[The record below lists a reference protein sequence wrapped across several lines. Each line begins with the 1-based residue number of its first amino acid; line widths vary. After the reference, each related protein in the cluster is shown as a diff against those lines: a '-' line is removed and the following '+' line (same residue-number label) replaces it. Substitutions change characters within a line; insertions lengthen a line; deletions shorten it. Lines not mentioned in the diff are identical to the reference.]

1 MGLKV
6 IVTLSVFCRSY
17 SHEAKSCLCN
27 SFSGPLRKYKP
38 LPISH
43 VSSCYY
49 KYSPTCSACSSCSA
63 SLVKSYCISK
73 SQLYGLSHIV
83 AAVNKAFSFGLIHA
97 CPCFMLSR
105 FGESVCDLF
114 VVSTSKIIPWS
125 QVNLLFAESHVYA
138 GSCVNVYIIDRI
150 IDRNTPNYSKSNTS
164 QSEWF
169 SPVYSMASSLNR
181 R

>member
-1 MGLKV
+1 MQFLFRPAEEIQAASYKSRLLLLLQVQSNLLGLF
-6 IVTLSVFCRSY
+6 LL
-17 SHEAKSCLCN
+17 LCI
-27 SFSGPLRKYKP
+27 
-38 LPISH
+38 ISQII
-43 VSSCYY
+43 
-49 KYSPTCSACSSCSA
+49 
-63 SLVKSYCISK
+63 LLSK

-114 VVSTSKIIPWS
+114 VVSTSKIIPRS

-150 IDRNTPNYSKSNTS
+150 IDRNTPNYSKSNAS

>member
-1 MGLKV
+1 MQFLFRPAEETQAASYKSRLLLLLQVQSNLLGLF
-6 IVTLSVFCRSY
+6 LL
-17 SHEAKSCLCN
+17 LCI
-27 SFSGPLRKYKP
+27 
-38 LPISH
+38 ISQII
-43 VSSCYY
+43 
-49 KYSPTCSACSSCSA
+49 
-63 SLVKSYCISK
+63 LLSK

-114 VVSTSKIIPWS
+114 VVSTSKIIPRS

-150 IDRNTPNYSKSNTS
+150 IDRNTPNYSKSNAS